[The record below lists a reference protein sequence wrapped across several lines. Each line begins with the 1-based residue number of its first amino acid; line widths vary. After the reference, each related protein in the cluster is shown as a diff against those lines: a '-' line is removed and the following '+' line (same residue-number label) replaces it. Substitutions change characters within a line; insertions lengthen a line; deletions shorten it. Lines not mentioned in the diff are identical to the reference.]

1 MFTGIV
7 QTIGEVAAIDG
18 GADKRIEIVAPGLDF
33 ATGDSIAV
41 NGCCLTVAAV
51 VKGGFAADVSRETL
65 ACTTLGGWAP
75 GMRVNLEAAAK
86 PTTFLG
92 GHIVLGHI
100 DGVGTISERQ
110 DDARSV
116 RLEVEVPAALAR
128 YIAAKGSVC
137 IDGVSLTVNETGGT
151 RFGVNIVPYTL
162 EHTVIRDYRAGTR
175 VNVECDIIARY
186 VERLLDSTVAAPAIP
201 TDSLV

>member
-18 GADKRIEIVAPGLDF
+18 GADKRIEILAPGLDF

-51 VKGGFAADVSRETL
+51 MEGGFAADVSRETL
-65 ACTTLGGWAP
+65 ACTTLGGWMR
-75 GMRVNLEAAAK
+75 GMPVNLEAAAK
-86 PTTFLG
+86 PATLLG
-92 GHIVLGHI
+92 GHLVLGHV
-100 DGVGTISERQ
+100 DGVGAIRERH

-116 RLEVEVPAALAR
+116 RLKIELPAALAR

-137 IDGVSLTVNETGGT
+137 IDGVSLTVNETGGAH
-151 RFGVNIVPYTL
+151 FGVNIVPYTL
-162 EHTVIRDYRAGTR
+162 DHTVIRDYAPGTR
-175 VNVECDIIARY
+175 VNIECDIIARY
-186 VERLLDSTVAAPAIP
+186 VERLLDGAAAAPMMLMDGA
-201 TDSLV
+201 V